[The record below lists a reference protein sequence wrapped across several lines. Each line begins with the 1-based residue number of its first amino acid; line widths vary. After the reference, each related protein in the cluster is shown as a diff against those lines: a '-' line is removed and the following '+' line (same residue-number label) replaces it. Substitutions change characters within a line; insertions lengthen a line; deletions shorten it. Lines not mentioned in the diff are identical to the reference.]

1 MPNKILSLQNEL
13 RKAKKL
19 EELMEELS
27 LVPCGET
34 LEVG

>member
-1 MPNKILSLQNEL
+1 M

-27 LVPCGET
+27 LVPSGDPA
-34 LEVG
+34 EVQYIY